1 MERKIYLDYA
11 ATTPT
16 DPEVVAAMLPYFS
29 EKFGNPSSLH
39 TVGQEA
45 KAAVEE
51 AREKIARFIG
61 ASADEIV
68 FTSGGTESN
77 NTALK
82 GVVLAKAR
90 QGNHL
95 ITSSVEHHSV
105 VEAAY
110 FLKTQGYKVTFLP
123 VMDCGLVDP
132 ESVREAITPE
142 TVLISI
148 MHANNEIGTIQP
160 IAEIGQIAREK
171 GIIFHVDA
179 VQTLGHLPV
188 KVDDLKVDLLSASGH
203 KLYGP
208 KGVGLLYIRR
218 GTKME
223 PLLHGGSQERGW
235 RASTHNLPGIVGF
248 GQAVELAQRK
258 MEAES
263 IKLTE
268 LRDYLISRILKE
280 IPDTF
285 LNGHPRLRLPNN
297 VNVSFLFIEGEA
309 LILNLDL
316 AGIACSTGSAC
327 SSGSMEPS
335 HVLKA
340 INLPPERSRG
350 ALRFSLGRQTKKGD
364 LDYLVETLKEVVAK
378 LRVISPL
385 SRK

>member
-1 MERKIYLDYA
+1 
-11 ATTPT
+11 
-16 DPEVVAAMLPYFS
+16 
-29 EKFGNPSSLH
+29 
-39 TVGQEA
+39 
-45 KAAVEE
+45 
-51 AREKIARFIG
+51 
-61 ASADEIV
+61 
-68 FTSGGTESN
+68 
-77 NTALK
+77 
-82 GVVLAKAR
+82 
-90 QGNHL
+90 
-95 ITSSVEHHSV
+95 
-105 VEAAY
+105 
-110 FLKTQGYKVTFLP
+110 
-123 VMDCGLVDP
+123 
-132 ESVREAITPE
+132 
-142 TVLISI
+142 
-148 MHANNEIGTIQP
+148 
-160 IAEIGQIAREK
+160 
-171 GIIFHVDA
+171 
-179 VQTLGHLPV
+179 
-188 KVDDLKVDLLSASGH
+188 
-203 KLYGP
+203 
-208 KGVGLLYIRR
+208 
-218 GTKME
+218 ME

-378 LRVISPL
+378 LRAISPL